1 VKFVFYPSNL
11 KKQPFFLITPKSREG
26 PNPHPAS
33 PSDAHG
39 QRVKQSRMQPWESVG
54 QKPDSKHAAKP
65 EKFSGKPS
73 SVSTSKDLIQHD
85 LSKTKIMSYSTDFGS
100 QRLAKSLLP

>member
-1 VKFVFYPSNL
+1 
-11 KKQPFFLITPKSREG
+11 
-26 PNPHPAS
+26 
-33 PSDAHG
+33 
-39 QRVKQSRMQPWESVG
+39 MQPWESVG